1 MYEGCS
7 SIIRTQAADAKQTF
21 FDQTFCQII
30 KIQVISDKNS
40 LNMAFNVDFYDNY
53 KCLKSCSF
61 ETLTE
66 FSSKY
71 LKNGYISFGSEPF
84 IAIILS
90 IFG

>member
-1 MYEGCS
+1 
-7 SIIRTQAADAKQTF
+7 
-21 FDQTFCQII
+21 
-30 KIQVISDKNS
+30 
-40 LNMAFNVDFYDNY
+40 MAFNVDFYDNY